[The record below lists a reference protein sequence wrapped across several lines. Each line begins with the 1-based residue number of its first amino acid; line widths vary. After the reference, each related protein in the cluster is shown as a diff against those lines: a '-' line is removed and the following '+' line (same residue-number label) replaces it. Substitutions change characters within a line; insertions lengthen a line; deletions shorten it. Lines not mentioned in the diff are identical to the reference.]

1 MNIEEV
7 QKILEEVKHLRGA
20 IDNFYDVVNQSNYK
34 LLSDMYMDIDNQI
47 NKLQG
52 MIMSLAIKE
61 VDK

>member
-34 LLSDMYMDIDNQI
+34 LLSDMYLDIDNQI